1 MNNFAIVLNGVFG
14 NSIVVWPLN
23 EYNNRFGKGNIL

>member
-1 MNNFAIVLNGVFG
+1 MNNFAIVDGVFG
-14 NSIVVWPLN
+14 NSIAVRLLN